1 VKPAA
6 AIEAWLLDRLQARLP
21 NGSADAGE
29 KIDPHM
35 PFSYYGLDSIDA
47 VELAAEL
54 EEWLGTPVSATLTFD
69 YPTASAVATYLAGD
83 PEPSPPAAA
92 DVNGLL
98 AELDLSAQAPS
109 TRASG
114 PTVK

>member
-1 VKPAA
+1 MTSAIE
-6 AIEAWLLDRLQARLP
+6 IEAWLLRRLQSRL
-21 NGSADAGE
+21 GAGAE
-29 KIDPHM
+29 VVDRHM

-69 YPTASAVATYLAGD
+69 YPTASAVAAYLAGE

-98 AELDLSAQAPS
+98 AELDLSAQAPRTS
-109 TRASG
+109 ASG
-114 PTVK
+114 PTLK

>member
-1 VKPAA
+1 MRSADD
-6 AIEAWLLDRLQARLP
+6 IERWLVDRLQARL
-21 NGSADAGE
+21 GE
-29 KIDPHM
+29 GGEEVDSHM

-54 EEWLGTPVSATLTFD
+54 EEWLGRPVSATLTFD
-69 YPTASAVATYLAGD
+69 YPTARAIAAYLAGEPD
-83 PEPSPPAAA
+83 PSPPVAA

-109 TRASG
+109 TSASG

>member
-1 VKPAA
+1 VKSAA

-21 NGSADAGE
+21 NGTE
-29 KIDPHM
+29 PIDRHM

-47 VELAAEL
+47 VELAAQL
-54 EEWLGTPVSATLTFD
+54 EEWLAIPVSATLTFD
-69 YPTASAVATYLAGD
+69 YPTASAVAAYLAGE

-98 AELDLSAQAPS
+98 AELDLSAQAPRTS
-109 TRASG
+109 ASG